1 MSQNCNLIFRII
13 LHVVV
18 DCFTLCVLYYYQKE
32 HIVLKSFQNR
42 QVNCMS
48 QEHVLRGNPSA
59 LYYHKQ
65 ETRRTRLGE
74 KGRDPYDGLRP
85 WSAITHG
92 LGAGLGVVGT
102 VALLLRCAQL
112 GASRWHVISF
122 PIYGISMIALYTAS
136 TLYHCVNTSVKG
148 RIALRKFD
156 HCSIYFLIAGSY
168 TPICLVALREDG
180 AWGWGLF
187 GVIWAL
193 ALAGLVLTLLWIN
206 APRWLTSGVYLFMG
220 WLSLSALYPLTK
232 VLPAEGFFWLV
243 LGGVLYTVGGVLYAV
258 KWPGRNN
265 PRFGCH
271 EIFHVFIL
279 LGSISH
285 FVLMYQVVTQ
295 L

>member
-1 MSQNCNLIFRII
+1 
-13 LHVVV
+13 
-18 DCFTLCVLYYYQKE
+18 
-32 HIVLKSFQNR
+32 
-42 QVNCMS
+42 MS
-48 QEHVLRGNPSA
+48 QENILRGDPSA
-59 LYYHKQ
+59 LYYHKKV
-65 ETRRTRLGE
+65 TRRERLGE

-92 LGAGLGVVGT
+92 LGALLGVFGT
-102 VALLLRCAQL
+102 AALLLRCAEV
-112 GASRWHVISF
+112 GASKWHFISF
-122 PIYGISMIALYTAS
+122 LIYGLSMVALYTAS

-187 GVIWAL
+187 GVIWGL
-193 ALAGLVLTLLWIN
+193 ALAGLVLTLVWIN
-206 APRWLTSGVYLFMG
+206 APRGLTSGVYLFMG
-220 WLSLSALYPLTK
+220 WLSVVALYPLTK
-232 VLPAEGFFWLV
+232 VLPATGFFWLV
-243 LGGVLYTVGGVLYAV
+243 LGGVLYTVGGVLYAI

-279 LGSISH
+279 LGSLCH
-285 FVLMYQVVTQ
+285 FFLMYQVIAH